1 MTLHVSIVSDSTG
14 ETAESMLHA
23 ALAQFDGLD
32 VTIERHRSVR
42 EVAQVHEIAGDF
54 YQRGGHLIVSTLVK
68 ADVSAALVA
77 DTKKYNLGY
86 VSMMGPLV
94 EEICRL
100 TGRQPMQRPGV
111 NRRVDGDY
119 LRRVKAIEFTLR
131 CDDGQS
137 PELMTAADI
146 VLFGVS
152 RAGKTPL
159 SIWLALKGYAVSNV
173 PLLPGVV
180 PDSRIWNVSVEKR
193 VGLLI
198 SAERLREIRCERIVA
213 MGLDPQKAAYADIG
227 KIRAEL
233 DDARSLMEKLRCRIY
248 DSTDHSY
255 EELARNILEDL
266 KML

>member
-1 MTLHVSIVSDSTG
+1 MTLRVSIVSDSTG

-100 TGRQPMQRPGV
+100 TGRRSSA
-111 NRRVDGDY
+111 RRRLPASRQGHRIY
-119 LRRVKAIEFTLR
+119 APLRRWTIPRA
-131 CDDGQS
+131 DD
-137 PELMTAADI
+137 
-146 VLFGVS
+146 
-152 RAGKTPL
+152 R
-159 SIWLALKGYAVSNV
+159 
-173 PLLPGVV
+173 
-180 PDSRIWNVSVEKR
+180 R
-193 VGLLI
+193 
-198 SAERLREIRCERIVA
+198 
-213 MGLDPQKAAYADIG
+213 
-227 KIRAEL
+227 
-233 DDARSLMEKLRCRIY
+233 
-248 DSTDHSY
+248 
-255 EELARNILEDL
+255 
-266 KML
+266 

>member
-1 MTLHVSIVSDSTG
+1 MTLLVSIVSDSTG
-14 ETAESMLHA
+14 ETAENMLHA
-23 ALAQFDGLD
+23 ALTQFGGLD
-32 VTIERHRSVR
+32 VTIERHRAVR
-42 EVAQVHEIAGDF
+42 EVGQVNAIADDF
-54 YQRGGHLIVSTLVK
+54 YRRGGQLIVSTLVK
-68 ADVSAALVA
+68 SDVLAALVA
-77 DTKKYNLGY
+77 ATKKYGLGY

-94 EEICRL
+94 EEISRL
-100 TGRQPMQRPGV
+100 TGQAPMQCPGV
-111 NRRVDGDY
+111 NRRLDGDY

-137 PELMTAADI
+137 PELMSSADI

-159 SIWLALKGYAVSNV
+159 SIWFALKGYCISNV
-173 PLLPGVV
+173 PLLPGIE
-180 PDSRIWNVSVEKR
+180 PDPRIWNVDVEKR

-198 SAERLREIRCERIVA
+198 SPERLREIRCERIVA
-213 MGLDPQKAAYADIG
+213 MGLDPQKAAYADID

-255 EELARNILEDL
+255 EELARSILEDL